1 MIDTTMDPI
10 PSSKSAKTPVSFIL
24 PCYNEEDCIAQEID
38 KVRGV
43 LDAAQIPYEFIV
55 IDDGSTDRTYEIARA
70 KGVKVVR
77 HAKNRGVGAG
87 RKTGILNAQYEYVMT
102 TDADGTYPAEPIPA
116 MIALMNEGKYDMVVG
131 ARVKEKGTA
140 YWLRLPAKYAIRKLA
155 CYLTRE
161 NIPDL
166 NSGLRIFKK
175 SVALRYFYLL
185 PDSHSWESTITL
197 AFLCNHQSVFYTP
210 IDYFKRSGGTSSFH
224 PIKDT
229 YNYLS
234 LVIRTVMYFNPLRIF
249 IPLVFIVLS
258 VGVTKTV
265 YDWVVHRWIGG
276 FDVMLMTASL
286 LILVAGLLADL
297 MVVLSRKLDKV
308 QLP

>member
-1 MIDTTMDPI
+1 MNMSDH
-10 PSSKSAKTPVSFIL
+10 SAQKWPTVSVAL
-24 PCYNEEDCIAQEID
+24 PCYNEADSIAEEID
-38 KVRGV
+38 KIVTV
-43 LDAAQIPYEFIV
+43 LKNAGIPYEFIV
-55 IDDGSTDRTYEIARA
+55 VDDGSKDNTSEIAKS

-77 HAKNRGVGAG
+77 HPKNRGVGAG
-87 RKTGILNAQYEYVMT
+87 RKTGIQAAST
-102 TDADGTYPAEPIPA
+102 DIIITSDADGTYPAEPIPE
-116 MIALMNEGKYDMVVG
+116 MLKLFLENDFDMVVG
-131 ARVKEKGTA
+131 ARTREKGTA

-175 SVALRYFYLL
+175 SVALKYFYLL

-197 AFLCNHQSVFYTP
+197 AFLCNHQRVHYLP
-210 IDYFKRSGGTSSFH
+210 ITYFKRSGGTSSFH

-249 IPLVFIVLS
+249 IPLFFTVLTLGS
-258 VGVTKTV
+258 IKVV
-265 YDWVVHRWIGG
+265 YDWAVYRNIGG
-276 FDVMLMTASL
+276 FDVMIMISALM
-286 LILVAGLLADL
+286 IIIAGLLADL
-297 MVVLSRKLDKV
+297 MVVLHRKMDPPKSTL
-308 QLP
+308 